1 MVYPIWYWLLDLE
14 TDLLLASAA
23 WSFGIALLI
32 LPADIDAIIPLGLWF
47 EFDDAALFWAAP
59 TLRFIFFLLE
69 FGLIEFYFRLF
80 DCYLLIRLA
89 FYISFI
95 DFKICI
101 GIAFNIQKKFTVKTF
116 DKMFF

>member
-1 MVYPIWYWLLDLE
+1 MLDLE